1 MLKIPAADQ
10 FGGKSSIPARLTQTA
25 WISAMKNTGCI
36 GCHQLGQ
43 QSTRTIPAALGTFA
57 SGADAWRRRVQSG
70 QSGQQMLGQLT
81 ALGDMS
87 FANYGDWI
95 DRVAKGELP
104 FAKPH
109 DRRASNATSSSRCVI
124 G

>member
-1 MLKIPAADQ
+1 
-10 FGGKSSIPARLTQTA
+10 
-25 WISAMKNTGCI
+25 MKNTGCI

-70 QSGQQMLGQLT
+70 QSGQQMLGQLNG
-81 ALGDMS
+81 LGEHVVRQLRRL
-87 FANYGDWI
+87 
-95 DRVAKGELP
+95 DRSHRQGRAAVRQA
-104 FAKPH
+104 AAA
-109 DRRASNATSSSRCVI
+109 RRASSATSSSRCAT